1 MRKIAT
7 VPKQGSPAR
16 RVILYGTT
24 GGAYVF
30 PRGSEED
37 GPAMSDEWYA
47 SVDEAL
53 AACAHEYGIT
63 EADWQEIAD
72 PLPHCQ
78 HDWVAPVRVR
88 GRAEGK
94 PQWGTFE
101 RQGADGVWR
110 EIRRG
115 EDGAWQEVESR
126 SESDDARRG

>member
-16 RVILYGTT
+16 RVVLYVAAD
-24 GGAYVF
+24 GACVF

-37 GPAMSDEWYA
+37 GPAMGDEWYA

-53 AACAHEYGIT
+53 AACAHEYGIA
-63 EADWQEIAD
+63 EADWREIAD

-94 PQWGTFE
+94 PRWGTFE
-101 RQGADGVWR
+101 RLGADGVWR
-110 EIRRG
+110 EIRQT
-115 EDGAWQEVESR
+115 EDGTWQEAESR
-126 SESDDARRG
+126 SESDDARKG